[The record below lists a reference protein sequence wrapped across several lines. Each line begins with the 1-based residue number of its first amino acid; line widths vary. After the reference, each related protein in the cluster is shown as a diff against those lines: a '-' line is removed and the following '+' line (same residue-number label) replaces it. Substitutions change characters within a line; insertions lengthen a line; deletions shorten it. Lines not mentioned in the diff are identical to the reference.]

1 MARIVLRRHEMSL
14 SSNTIGTDALNAL
27 LSIPGVSEPEVV
39 EESEE
44 HAVVSYTWVAGA
56 VARSVP
62 KTQRSANVRLGASRV
77 DSPGRKV

>member
-56 VARSVP
+56 VANLDTEAHFRAFGL
-62 KTQRSANVRLGASRV
+62 RRAE
-77 DSPGRKV
+77 